1 MLRIAVPNK
10 GALSEPAADL
20 LAEAGYR
27 RRGMAK
33 ELVVIDQENDVEFF
47 YLRPR
52 DIAVYVGSG
61 TVDVGVTGQ
70 DMLLDSRTPAKE
82 ILPLGFA
89 GSTFRFAAPLGTRS
103 AVSDLAGTRIATSYE
118 NLVEDYLAE
127 REVSASVVHLDG
139 AVESSIR
146 LGVAD
151 VIADVVETG
160 TTLRQAGLEPFGEP
174 IMQSQAVLF
183 SRPGMEL
190 DPEAE
195 HSLEVLERRV
205 RGVLVAREYVMLD
218 YDIPT
223 SLLEQAVEITPGLQS
238 PTVSP
243 LHGGQ
248 WSAVRAMVDRRSAHR
263 MMDDLY
269 DAGARAILVTAIQ
282 ACRI

>member
-20 LAEAGYR
+20 LQEAGYR

-33 ELVVIDQENDVEFF
+33 ELVVVDHDNDVEFF

-70 DMLLDSRTPAKE
+70 DMLLDSRTPATE
-82 ILPLGFA
+82 ILDLGFA
-89 GSTFRFAAPLGTRS
+89 RSTFRFAAPVGTSS
-103 AVSDLAGTRIATSYE
+103 AVTDLAGRRIATSYE
-118 NLVEDYLAE
+118 NLVEDHLAE
-127 REVSASVVHLDG
+127 HGVR

-146 LGVAD
+146 LGVAA

-174 IMQSQAVLF
+174 IMTSQAVLF
-183 SRPGMEL
+183 SRPELEL
-190 DPEAE
+190 DEGAKR
-195 HSLEVLERRV
+195 SLDVLERRL
-205 RGVLVAREYVMLD
+205 RGGRVARRYVMLD

-223 SLLEQAVEITPGLQS
+223 ALLERAVAISPGFES

-243 LHGGQ
+243 LHGGE
-248 WSAVRAMVDRRSAHR
+248 WSAVRVMVERAGAHR
-263 MMDDLY
+263 MMDELY
-269 DAGARAILVTAIQ
+269 DVGARAILTTAIQ
-282 ACRI
+282 SCRI